1 MAFYAE
7 NRMFSAGI
15 KILLVPLLYCLGL
28 VVAGA
33 YGALHN
39 QISYTVAPS
48 YFHGHKFVQFGIPPE
63 FHDRIGAAIVGW
75 HASWWMGKYVGP
87 PVILIALLVPGWKLY
102 LSRTLIAMGVMVATT
117 LCVGLAALAYSVTV
131 CSDADA
137 FEHAGHMHNF
147 SYLGGFLGILTGS
160 AYVLYQGVTW
170 QTRLAANGYQGNSQ
184 MNDAQQ
190 TTATDP
196 GRLTESDGSTPT
208 NGPSGGPGR

>member
-1 MAFYAE
+1 M
-7 NRMFSAGI
+7 
-15 KILLVPLLYCLGL
+15 PLLYCLGL

-63 FHDRIGAAIVGW
+63 FHNRIGAAMVGW
-75 HASWWMGKYVGP
+75 HASWWMGKIVGP
-87 PVILIALLVPGWKLY
+87 PVILIGLFVPGWKLY

-117 LCVGLAALAYSVTV
+117 LFVGLAALAYSVCMDPGV
-131 CSDADA
+131 DA

-160 AYVLYQGVTW
+160 AYVLYQGIAW
-170 QTRLAANGYQGNSQ
+170 HTRLATKDQQKTLETNE
-184 MNDAQQ
+184 AQQ
-190 TTATDP
+190 ASARTPA
-196 GRLTESDGSTPT
+196 DGPI
-208 NGPSGGPGR
+208 